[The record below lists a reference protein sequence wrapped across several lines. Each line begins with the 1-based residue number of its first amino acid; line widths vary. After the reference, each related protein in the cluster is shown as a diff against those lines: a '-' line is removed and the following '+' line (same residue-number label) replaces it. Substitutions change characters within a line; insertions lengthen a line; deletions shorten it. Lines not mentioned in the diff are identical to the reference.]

1 MLDKYRD
8 EVGAVT
14 EKTNENTEATNTN
27 AEAQQA
33 YAESN
38 AIAVQTIADTYT
50 SMQQKVSE
58 VLESQMN
65 MFEQFNAGTEI
76 SSQQLLQNMQSQIDG
91 VSNWADNMAI
101 LADRGV
107 NQGIIEKLAEM
118 GPQGSTYVQAF
129 ASMTDEQLKQAN
141 EMWTKS
147 LDMKAG
153 VDASVQGMIE
163 QYTVALNGGKDRI
176 SSIMTEYGTNTVQGL
191 VAGISANGNEVQ
203 EATKKVAD
211 AAGDGYKN
219 EMEIN
224 SPSKKMKRY
233 GKYTIEGLTTGIE
246 DNKKEPVKAV
256 KKVADEIEDTAKK
269 ELGKKK
275 FSSIGKNVP
284 EGLADGIK
292 SGSSTVEKAMAS
304 ITKKVKTTNLNTR
317 TLYNEGKNVSAGL
330 AKGIRAG
337 ESEVINAVS
346 RVCASAVS
354 EARRKLDIHSP
365 SKVFET
371 LGGYTAEGF
380 GVGYQKKMQYV
391 NAMIRES
398 MEIPSPGRNAGW
410 TENGGEN
417 KVIVELPIYVGKTY
431 SKTEI
436 VEIAMNGIAAKQSG
450 RLYARGVSLNG
461 I

>member
-1 MLDKYRD
+1 MEAANEVLDKYRD

-176 SSIMTEYGTNTVQGL
+176 SSIMTEYGTQCRGL
-191 VAGISANGNEVQ
+191 
-203 EATKKVAD
+203 
-211 AAGDGYKN
+211 
-219 EMEIN
+219 
-224 SPSKKMKRY
+224 
-233 GKYTIEGLTTGIE
+233 
-246 DNKKEPVKAV
+246 
-256 KKVADEIEDTAKK
+256 
-269 ELGKKK
+269 
-275 FSSIGKNVP
+275 
-284 EGLADGIK
+284 
-292 SGSSTVEKAMAS
+292 
-304 ITKKVKTTNLNTR
+304 
-317 TLYNEGKNVSAGL
+317 
-330 AKGIRAG
+330 
-337 ESEVINAVS
+337 
-346 RVCASAVS
+346 
-354 EARRKLDIHSP
+354 
-365 SKVFET
+365 
-371 LGGYTAEGF
+371 
-380 GVGYQKKMQYV
+380 
-391 NAMIRES
+391 
-398 MEIPSPGRNAGW
+398 
-410 TENGGEN
+410 
-417 KVIVELPIYVGKTY
+417 
-431 SKTEI
+431 
-436 VEIAMNGIAAKQSG
+436 
-450 RLYARGVSLNG
+450 
-461 I
+461 